1 MQNPKKIIP
10 SLALLIMMLLGE
22 NSIAAKTV
30 NTQISELSYS
40 KNEAQINL
48 NFKNTNNQIELIS
61 NIAVDLKNSGHNQ
74 ESLKIFD
81 RAVQIAQKISSIK
94 GKILAL
100 SDIAAKLGQAGQK
113 KQSLEIFDQVS
124 KLANKTSEDFSEY
137 DKEEVLGDITIK
149 KAQGGFINNALE
161 SGKKLPSNLLK
172 AQVFNEISLVL
183 IERGQR
189 KEANIVLQ
197 QALEYVKKITDKD
210 NYYYESN
217 GSCANYKHEVLSKI
231 ATNLSLQA
239 QLDKALQ
246 VAKGI
251 RGCFSANG
259 ESTQDYQAW
268 AFLGI
273 LNNLRKSE
281 AVKETW
287 NAAQKIQAS
296 HEKATIWSAIAVK
309 MADLGDTEFALL
321 IGKKLGVEIPP
332 ITEANSGSSVGEF
345 FTRENRLAD
354 IGIKLAQKQQFD
366 GAMEIAQTMTANDSK
381 LSGFLRDYFPSPSP
395 KTIVLIEIAKNQA
408 VAGKVSQALELAN
421 TIPDSTYK
429 TVAQIAIA
437 HQLQKSRQQTQA
449 KQILQ
454 NLSLPK
460 PPAKPDEFNAYESHR
475 QIAIAL
481 VKAKQLEMAVKLI
494 NSIEKKSEKESIFN
508 DIANELANL
517 GQIQQALNLA
527 KNIESP
533 GYKTSLNNKVAIKL
547 LETGKLEQVLEI
559 INSDKEVDTE
569 ILSKLAEKFAKVGEK
584 EQAIKVVETINTED
598 LKVKTLATIALI
610 FTSKK

>member
-1 MQNPKKIIP
+1 MQNSKKIIP
-10 SLALLIMMLLGE
+10 SLALLILVLLGE
-22 NSIAAKTV
+22 TTIAAKTV
-30 NTQISELSYS
+30 NTKISELSNS

-48 NFKNTNNQIELIS
+48 TLKNTNNQIELIS
-61 NIAVDLKNSGHNQ
+61 NIALELTDSGNSQDALK
-74 ESLKIFD
+74 LFD
-81 RAVQIAQKISSIK
+81 RAVQIAQKISYPK
-94 GKILAL
+94 EKILVL
-100 SDIAAKLGQAGQK
+100 SDIAVKLGQAGQK

-137 DKEEVLGDITIK
+137 DKEEVLREITIK
-149 KAQGGFINNALE
+149 KAQGGFIDKALE

-183 IERGQR
+183 MERGQR

-251 RGCFSANG
+251 TGCFSANG

-273 LNNLRKSE
+273 LNNLRKLE
-281 AVKETW
+281 AVRETW
-287 NAAQKIQAS
+287 NATQKMQAS
-296 HEKATIWSAIAVK
+296 HEKATVWSAIAVK
-309 MADLGDTEFALL
+309 MADLGETEFALS
-321 IGKKLGVEIPP
+321 IGKKLAVEIPS
-332 ITEANSGSSVGEF
+332 ITEANSGSSIGEF
-345 FTRENRLAD
+345 FTRENSLAD
-354 IGIKLAQKQQFD
+354 IGIKLAQKQKFD
-366 GAMEIAQTMTANDSK
+366 AAMEIAQTMTANNSK
-381 LSGFLRDYFPSPSP
+381 LVGILRDYFPSPSP
-395 KTIVLIEIAKNQA
+395 KTMVLVEIAKNQA
-408 VAGKVSQALELAN
+408 AAGKVAQALELAN
-421 TIPDSTYK
+421 TIPDSTSK

-437 HQLQKSRQQTQA
+437 HQLQKSGQQTQA
-449 KQILQ
+449 TQILQ

-460 PPAKPDEFNAYESHR
+460 SPAKPDEFSAYESHR

-481 VKAKQLEMAVKLI
+481 VKAKQLEMAIKLT
-494 NSIEKKSEKESIFN
+494 NSIEKKSEKESILN

-517 GQIQQALNLA
+517 GQIQQALNLV
-527 KNIESP
+527 KSIESP
-533 GYKTSLNNKVAIKL
+533 GYKTTLNNKIAIKL
-547 LETGKLEQVLEI
+547 LETGKLEQSLEI
-559 INSDKEVDTE
+559 LSSDKEVDID
-569 ILSKLAEKFAKVGEK
+569 ILVKLAEKFAKVGKK
-584 EQAIKVVETINTED
+584 EQAIQVAESIINED
-598 LKVKTLATIALI
+598 LKAKLLATIALI